1 LLDLILRSRAD
12 LHIDLSS
19 ENLQQVCAVL
29 NEFALPRAI
38 VDFERRT
45 FVAWNPKFLERTGFT
60 EDEMR
65 FSKPEELL
73 TFGESWFRLS
83 GETEDQSVEYIAC
96 STRGPF
102 EVGSAPGLVVR
113 AQSKMG
119 YVMLDVF
126 GSSAAFEQGRSAG
139 QEEERNRIISTFHE
153 EVSSPLIAA
162 LFLIQRAKNELED
175 TGLPQAETVSK
186 ASDIL
191 TETTEKIADV
201 LGRADQ
207 SSG

>member
-1 LLDLILRSRAD
+1 M
-12 LHIDLSS
+12 
-19 ENLQQVCAVL
+19 L
-29 NEFALPRAI
+29 NKFALPRAI
-38 VDFERRT
+38 VNFEHLT

-60 EDEMR
+60 EDEMKS
-65 FSKPEELL
+65 SKPEELL
-73 TFGESWFRLS
+73 IFGESWSPLS
-83 GETEDQSVEYIAC
+83 GETEDQRVEYITC

-102 EVGSAPGLVVR
+102 GAASAPGLVVR
-113 AQSKMG
+113 AQGRMG

-126 GSSAAFEQGRSAG
+126 GSSAQFEQCFSAG
-139 QEEERNRIISTFHE
+139 REAERNRIINAFHQ

-162 LFLIQRAKNELED
+162 LFLIQSVKKELED

-201 LGRADQ
+201 LGWPDQ
-207 SSG
+207 NSG

>member
-1 LLDLILRSRAD
+1 M
-12 LHIDLSS
+12 HIDLSP

-38 VDFERRT
+38 VNFERRT

-60 EDEMR
+60 EDEMKS
-65 FSKPEELL
+65 SKPEELL
-73 TFGESWFRLS
+73 IFGESWSPLS
-83 GETEDQSVEYIAC
+83 EEKEDRPAEYIAC
-96 STRGPF
+96 STRG
-102 EVGSAPGLVVR
+102 VSGAGSAPGLVVR
-113 AQSKMG
+113 AQGKMG
-119 YVMLDVF
+119 YVMLDIF
-126 GSSAAFEQGRSAG
+126 GSSAQFEQGRSAG
-139 QEEERNRIISTFHE
+139 QEEERNRIINAFHE

-175 TGLPQAETVSK
+175 TGLPQAESVSK

-201 LGRADQ
+201 LSRPDR
-207 SSG
+207 SSQ

>member
-1 LLDLILRSRAD
+1 

-38 VDFERRT
+38 VNFERRT
-45 FVAWNPKFLERTGFT
+45 FVAWNPKFLEGTGFT
-60 EDEMR
+60 EDEMKS
-65 FSKPEELL
+65 SKPEELL
-73 TFGESWFRLS
+73 IFGESWSPLS
-83 GETEDQSVEYIAC
+83 GGAEDQPVEYITC
-96 STRGPF
+96 TTRGPF
-102 EVGSAPGLVVR
+102 GAGSAPGLVVR
-113 AQSKMG
+113 AQGKMG

-126 GSSAAFEQGRSAG
+126 GSSAQFEQGFSAG
-139 QEEERNRIISTFHE
+139 QEEERNRIINAFHQ

-201 LGRADQ
+201 FGRADRN
-207 SSG
+207 SG

>member
-1 LLDLILRSRAD
+1 M
-12 LHIDLSS
+12 
-19 ENLQQVCAVL
+19 L

-38 VDFERRT
+38 VNFERRT

-60 EDEMR
+60 EDEMKS
-65 FSKPEELL
+65 SKPEELL
-73 TFGESWFRLS
+73 IFGESWSLLS
-83 GETEDQSVEYIAC
+83 GEKEDQAVEYITC
-96 STRGPF
+96 STGGPF
-102 EVGSAPGLVVR
+102 GAGSAPGIVVR
-113 AQSKMG
+113 AQGRMG

-126 GSSAAFEQGRSAG
+126 GSSAQFEQGFRAG
-139 QEEERNRIISTFHE
+139 QEDERNRIINAFHE
-153 EVSSPLIAA
+153 EVSSPLIGA

-191 TETTEKIADV
+191 RETTEKIADV

-207 SSG
+207 NSE

>member
-1 LLDLILRSRAD
+1 LRAD
-12 LHIDLSS
+12 LDIDLSP

-29 NEFALPRAI
+29 NGFALPRAI
-38 VDFERRT
+38 ANFERRT

-60 EDEMR
+60 EDEMKS
-65 FSKPEELL
+65 SKPEELL
-73 TFGESWFRLS
+73 IFGESWSPVS
-83 GETEDQSVEYIAC
+83 GATEDQPVEYIAC

-102 EVGSAPGLVVR
+102 GAGSAPGLVVR
-113 AQSKMG
+113 AQGKMG

-126 GSSAAFEQGRSAG
+126 GSSVQFEQGWIAG
-139 QEEERNRIISTFHE
+139 QEEERNRIINTFHQ

-162 LFLIQRAKNELED
+162 LFLIQRAKNELEA
-175 TGLPQAETVSK
+175 TSLPQAETVSK
-186 ASDIL
+186 ASELL

-201 LGRADQ
+201 LGGEDR